1 MRLRVIAGT
10 LGGRTFEAPSG
21 HKTHPMSEKIRGAI
35 FNMLGDIKGLYI
47 LDAFAGS
54 GALAFEA
61 VSRGAKKVIAVEL
74 DTNAHKTIEL
84 NIMALGTSN
93 ITTSRANVGS
103 WVKTNSKDRFDI
115 ILCDPPYD
123 HVNPELL
130 ESLAWHV
137 KPGGILVL
145 SLPPDTRILLPE
157 DVFTVVSQ
165 KNYGD
170 ATLVFYRRLG

>member
-1 MRLRVIAGT
+1 M
-10 LGGRTFEAPSG
+10 FEAPTG

-47 LDAFAGS
+47 LDAFSGS

-61 VSRGAKKVIAVEL
+61 VSRGAKKVVAIEL

-84 NIMALGTSN
+84 NIETLAIIN

-103 WVKTNSKDRFDI
+103 WVKTNPKERFDI

-123 HVNPELL
+123 RVNPELL
-130 ESLAWHV
+130 ETLAWHV
-137 KPGGILVL
+137 KPGGVLVL
-145 SLPPDTRILLPE
+145 SLPPNTRIILPD
-157 DVFTVVSQ
+157 DVFTLASH

-170 ATLVFYRRLG
+170 ATLVFYRRIG

>member
-1 MRLRVIAGT
+1 MRVIAGT
-10 LGGRTFEAPSG
+10 LGGRSFESPPG

-47 LDAFAGS
+47 LDAFSGS

-74 DTNAHKTIEL
+74 DTNAHKTIET
-84 NIMALGTSN
+84 NIEALGVDN

-103 WVKTNSKDRFDI
+103 WVKTNPKERFDI

-123 HVNPELL
+123 RVNPELL
-130 ESLAWHV
+130 ESLAWYV
-137 KPGGILVL
+137 KPGGVLVL
-145 SLPPDTRILLPE
+145 SLPPKTRIILPE
-157 DVFTVVSQ
+157 DIFLPASH